1 MQFFSPLIGN
11 NKYPKKIPSSILQRS
26 QTAISRTKTGGKN
39 FYYAL
44 FTSQLIAIFFNKI
57 IICSKMSIFI
67 FITRRDHNIKQ
78 IVQNCLDFQIYDH
91 AGHKRLLR
99 KQFYQRFWH
108 WQVFWTILSPFTIF
122 LDITQENYWFL
133 RCKYRHVITFLNN
146 INSIKLNLH
155 LSFMTTIF
163 V

>member
-108 WQVFWTILSPFTIF
+108 WQVFRT
-122 LDITQENYWFL
+122 
-133 RCKYRHVITFLNN
+133 
-146 INSIKLNLH
+146 KLNSSLCTLKIVISVIEAMSVRMPH
-155 LSFMTTIF
+155 YNLKWKTPIS
-163 V
+163 